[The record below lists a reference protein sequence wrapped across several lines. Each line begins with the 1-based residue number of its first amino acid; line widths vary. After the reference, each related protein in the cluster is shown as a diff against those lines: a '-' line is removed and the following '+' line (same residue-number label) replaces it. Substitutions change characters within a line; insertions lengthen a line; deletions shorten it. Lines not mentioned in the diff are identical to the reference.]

1 MSIFSLDVETTTSN
15 KGDPFDTTN
24 RFVLGAWGTDVQC
37 NRFLDA
43 DTVQQQLSRAQMV
56 ILFNAKFDLH
66 WLRRIG
72 CTYSIRLPIWDCQLA
87 EFILSN
93 QKWKYPSLDEACE
106 RRGLPRKLDVVK
118 SEYWEKG
125 IDTDAIPFE
134 VLDEYLQQDISCTY
148 LLYKAQLDE
157 FKKPEHKDKYK
168 LFRMQ
173 CYDLLVLE
181 EMEYNGFL
189 FDCEAAR
196 AEAFRLE
203 TDCAALD
210 RAILDEYPDVPIN
223 LASPDH
229 ISCMLYGGSIVTQIP
244 IPIGVYKTGARAGQ
258 VKYKNIDQ
266 SYDLPRIVEPLKG
279 SELAKEGYYG
289 TSEDVLRNL
298 KGTGKV
304 GRIIENLLNRRGI
317 EKLRGTYYNGIPD
330 LIGLH
335 NWADSIVHG
344 QFNQCV
350 VTTSRLSATKPNQQ
364 NLPSGCKLFCISRY
378 T

>member
-1 MSIFSLDVETTTSN
+1 MTIFSLDVETTTSN

-24 RFVLGAWGTDVQC
+24 RLVLGAIGTDTDYSIFSNIDLQ
-37 NRFLDA
+37 
-43 DTVQQQLSRAQMV
+43 SRITSAKMV

-66 WLRRIG
+66 WIRNIG
-72 CTYSIRLPIWDCQLA
+72 INFSIHLPIWDCQLA

-106 RRGLPRKLDVVK
+106 RRGLPRKIDVVK

-125 IDTDAIPFE
+125 IDTDAIPFD
-134 VLDEYLQQDISCTY
+134 VLDEYLKQDISCTY
-148 LLYKAQLDE
+148 LLYKTQLEE
-157 FKKPEHKDKYK
+157 FKKPEHRDKYK

-196 AEAFRLE
+196 AEAYRLE
-203 TDCAALD
+203 ADCAALD
-210 RAILDEYPDVPIN
+210 RTILDEYPNVPIN

-229 ISCMLYGGSIVTQIP
+229 ISCMLYGGSIITQVP
-244 IPIGVYKTGARAGQ
+244 IPIGTFKTGARAGQ

-298 KGTGKV
+298 KGTGQVTK
-304 GRIIENLLNRRGI
+304 IISHLLERRGI

-330 LIGLH
+330 LIQHH
-335 NWADSIVHG
+335 NWRDSIVHG

-364 NLPSGCKLFCISRY
+364 NMPSGCKRFCVSRY
-378 T
+378 EN